1 MSSVVLAKQ
10 PCPVCDSSDAYH
22 LYDDGH
28 GFCFSCRVRTAAEG
42 TQVNTNTYEYVP
54 TRGITKTALEF
65 YDIKT
70 KVGPDSKPLSTAF
83 RWPNGAVMVRY
94 WDRKDFFWTTDG
106 DPSTGGLFGRER
118 FSAGSHKYV
127 TITEGAYD
135 AASLW
140 QVVRT
145 PVVSVQSAGTARRDC
160 SVDYDWLQS
169 FERIY
174 LAFDNDAAGRAAC
187 AAVAKLFDYSKVY
200 LVKFTKYKDANDYVR
215 HGESGEL
222 LNIWNNSKK
231 YLPEAIVSAFS
242 DFQTILTETHK
253 PAISYPF
260 PTLTEM
266 TYGIRT
272 GESILITAL
281 EGVGKTEFLHA
292 IEHHLLQE
300 TDDAIGAIFLEEPK
314 RRHLQA
320 VAGLHLQRPVHL
332 PSSGVS
338 ETEVMEAVKQACRV
352 DERLHIYSHFGSDDP
367 EILLDNIRFLVGV
380 RSCRW
385 ILLDHIGMA
394 VSGLLGDDERRALDY
409 LSTRLEMMVKELDF
423 GLLMVS
429 HVNDNGL
436 TRGSR
441 MISKI
446 CDIRIDLTRDLE
458 AGEKTTHLKISKNR
472 FCGRTGPAGDL
483 IFDQNTYSLHEL
495 SDVENNIMASN
506 TINVGTIPF

>member
-1 MSSVVLAKQ
+1 MNSKVVNGKQ
-10 PCPVCDSSDAYH
+10 PCTACGSSDALH

-28 GFCFSCRVRTAAEG
+28 SYCFSCQAYTPPQG
-42 TQVNTNTYEYVP
+42 KIDSYTYEFVP
-54 TRGITKTALEF
+54 HRGISKAALEF
-65 YDIKT
+65 YGIQT
-70 KVGPDSKPLSTAF
+70 KVSLDGKPLSTAF
-83 RWPNGAVMVRY
+83 RWPNNAVMVRY

-106 DPSTGGLFGRER
+106 DPTTGGLFGRDK

-135 AASLW
+135 AAAFW
-140 QVVRT
+140 QVLRS
-145 PVVSVQSAGTARRDC
+145 PVVSVQSASTARRDC
-160 SVDYDWLQS
+160 AIDRDWLQS

-174 LAFDNDAAGRAAC
+174 LAFDNDAAGRMAC
-187 AAVAKLFDYSKVY
+187 SAVAKLFDYTKVY
-200 LVKFTKYKDANDYVR
+200 LVKLTKHKDANDYVKA
-215 HGESGEL
+215 GESGDL
-222 LNIWNNSKK
+222 LNIWHNSKK

-242 DFQTILTETHK
+242 DFQTILTEANK

-266 TYGIRT
+266 TYGMRS
-272 GESILITAL
+272 GESVLVTAL
-281 EGVGKTEFLHA
+281 EGVGKTELMHA
-292 IEHHLLQE
+292 IEYHLLRE

-338 ETEVMEAVKQACRV
+338 DTEVLDAVKQACRQ
-352 DERLHIYSHFGSDDP
+352 DERLHVYAHFGSDDP
-367 EILLDNIRFLVGV
+367 EVLLDNIRFLVSV
-380 RSCRW
+380 RNCRW

-483 IFDQNTYSLHEL
+483 VFNPITYSLHEIAN
-495 SDVENNIMASN
+495 DNVASQM
-506 TINVGTIPF
+506 VDKQAA